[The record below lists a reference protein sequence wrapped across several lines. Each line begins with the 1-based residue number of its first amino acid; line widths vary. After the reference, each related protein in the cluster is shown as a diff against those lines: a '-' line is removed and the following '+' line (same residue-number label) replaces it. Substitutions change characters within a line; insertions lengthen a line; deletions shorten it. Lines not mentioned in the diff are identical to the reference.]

1 MENSSTDND
10 CQRRCDKMAAV
21 VNKRCLFDARPV
33 KCQLR
38 VAGVTP
44 VNGSIHVGHCDDSNW
59 HIMIL
64 LEVVSVSGARLLC
77 SELNNHLAVQRATL
91 LVQTQW
97 RHRGW
102 TTSWNDLHL
111 PSFLQHTTLLPCQHW
126 YWHAVRTPHNTTQYH
141 VNIGT
146 GTPAVHHTT
155 PHYYH
160 VNIGTGTPATTPHH
174 TTTMST
180 LVLARRPS
188 INTAASHSCNDGSN
202 ADLPHE
208 SSDESINNTRRPV
221 TLTCHGCSQYISVSP
236 LQALT
241 HSLTATTG
249 WLAAMACHQR
259 MPFIHSTCKGQ

>member
-97 RHRGW
+97 RHRG
-102 TTSWNDLHL
+102 
-111 PSFLQHTTLLPCQHW
+111 
-126 YWHAVRTPHNTTQYH
+126 
-141 VNIGT
+141 
-146 GTPAVHHTT
+146 
-155 PHYYH
+155 
-160 VNIGTGTPATTPHH
+160 
-174 TTTMST
+174 
-180 LVLARRPS
+180 
-188 INTAASHSCNDGSN
+188 
-202 ADLPHE
+202 
-208 SSDESINNTRRPV
+208 
-221 TLTCHGCSQYISVSP
+221 
-236 LQALT
+236 
-241 HSLTATTG
+241 
-249 WLAAMACHQR
+249 
-259 MPFIHSTCKGQ
+259 